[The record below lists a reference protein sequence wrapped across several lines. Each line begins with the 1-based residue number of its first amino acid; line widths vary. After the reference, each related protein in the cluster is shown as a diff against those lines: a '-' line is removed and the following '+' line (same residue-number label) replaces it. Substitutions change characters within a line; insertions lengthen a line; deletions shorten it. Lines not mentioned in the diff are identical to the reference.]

1 MSQPA
6 AATGPAALFSA
17 EAISELEVW
26 CASLE
31 PGLRARLAEEW
42 ASDALA
48 EHASVASFSR
58 FSLHLMAVAAPPE
71 LLQAS
76 HEAALD
82 EIRHARLCFR
92 LASIYAGEPLGPGP
106 LPLEG
111 DILGPLD
118 LPSIAVAAVREGCIG
133 ETLASLDASAA
144 FEASRVKAPREALSI
159 IAEDEARHAELAWRF
174 IRWALDHGDDAAR
187 AAVERAFDEALGA
200 PLKPVPPADPLDEA
214 LAWHG
219 RLSPARK
226 RASMAS
232 GIVEVVKPAAGAL
245 LGKTY

>member
-1 MSQPA
+1 MTASEP
-6 AATGPAALFSA
+6 TTLFSA
-17 EAISELEVW
+17 GSLHELEVW
-26 CASLE
+26 CQSLE

-71 LLQAS
+71 LLQAT

-106 LPLEG
+106 LPLQG

-133 ETLASLDASAA
+133 ETLASLDAAA
-144 FEASRVKAPREALSI
+144 AHEASRVAAPREALALIS
-159 IAEDEARHAELAWRF
+159 EDEARHAELAWRF
-174 IRWALDHGDDAAR
+174 IRWALDAGDAATR
-187 AAVERAFDEALGA
+187 AAVERAFDESLRSPA
-200 PLKPVPPADPLDEA
+200 PPPAPADPLDEV

-226 RASMAS
+226 QSSMAS
-232 GIVEVVKPAAGAL
+232 GLVEVVRPAAGAL
-245 LGKTY
+245 LGKAY